1 MRKIVLLEDGETYS
15 DLEGCF
21 VVELTE
27 DGMECVV
34 GEDTKVRNLPPEM
47 IIDYWSVSDL
57 LESTVEEDGEGD
69 E

>member
-1 MRKIVLLEDGETYS
+1 MPKIVLLEDGETYG

-27 DGMECVV
+27 DGMECVG
-34 GEDTKVRNLPPEM
+34 GEDKKVRNLPPEM

-57 LESTVEEDGEGD
+57 LESTVEGDGEGD